1 MTYPSTTNSDTNSSA
16 LITEELRTWA
26 SEHYRSRT
34 FFREEKIPTRSG
46 LLYFVDEGYVR
57 LESSIKTQPV
67 GTPIE
72 LVNTVMDFVG
82 ANQAIDAFQSD
93 DIGFEAIAQ
102 TDRTTIFWV
111 YWADLDRW
119 QNLKAK
125 VLEHLQYQS
134 HKQIMLRTIL
144 GQKRTVDQLRLYLD
158 FLAKMYGEPQEAG
171 LKIPFSLTHDNL
183 ASVLGTTRVTI
194 SRLLNQLKEEQQ
206 ILFLDDQYF
215 GMPTDTQ

>member
-1 MTYPSTTNSDTNSSA
+1 MTYPSTNNSEVTTTS

-26 SEHYRSRT
+26 TEHYRART

-46 LLYFVDEGYVR
+46 LLYFIDGGYVR
-57 LESSIKTQPV
+57 LESRIQTLPV
-67 GTPIE
+67 GASID
-72 LVNTVMDFVG
+72 LVNTAIDFVG
-82 ANQAIDAFQSD
+82 ENQAIDVFKSD
-93 DIGFEAIAQ
+93 DLSFEAIAQ

-144 GQKRTVDQLRLYLD
+144 GQKRTVDQLRLYLE
-158 FLAKMYGEPQEAG
+158 FLAKMYGEPQETG
-171 LKIPFSLTHDNL
+171 LKIPFGLTHDNL

-206 ILFLDDQYF
+206 ILFFDDQYF
-215 GMPTDTQ
+215 GVPTE